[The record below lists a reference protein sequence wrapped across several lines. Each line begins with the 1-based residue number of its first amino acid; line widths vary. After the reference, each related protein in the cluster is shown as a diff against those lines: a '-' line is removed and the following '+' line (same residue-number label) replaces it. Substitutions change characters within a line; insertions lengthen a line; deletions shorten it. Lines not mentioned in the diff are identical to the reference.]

1 MQILKK
7 VATLLTHQDH
17 KKALFLLLMISI
29 MGLINVAGIA
39 SIMPFVA
46 ILNNPSLIETNMI
59 LKMMFEFL
67 RPFGVENNQQFIF
80 VFGILVFIILI
91 TSLLTR
97 SYTFYLQI
105 KFVQM
110 QEYSISK
117 RLVEGYLRQPYSWFL
132 NHHSANLSKSIL
144 SEASNVVNYAIKPFL
159 ELIARTII
167 IILILALLFFTDPKL
182 MFIVLFVLGGAY
194 SIILVFTK
202 KFLIRIGNKRL
213 KVNKL
218 KFLSLSEAFG
228 ALKQL
233 KLGGLE
239 HIFINKF
246 SNPARL
252 IAEYQITAQTLKQL
266 PRYIFEALAFGGILS
281 IIIYSVNKSGSFIAS
296 LPILSLYI
304 FAGYRLLPAMQ
315 QIYSAI
321 TELRFASSAIDSIY
335 NDFITFKKK
344 NLVEEIDSM
353 IFKKSI
359 NLKNVYFQYPGSSQP
374 ILKNIDLNI
383 VANSTVGFVGATGS
397 GKTTAA
403 DIIIGL
409 LVPQKGTLEI
419 DNKII
424 TEKNLGVW
432 QKLIGYVPQDIYL
445 SDDTISAN
453 IAFGVD
459 ANNIDQ
465 NAVERAAKI
474 AKIHEFITN
483 ELPEKYQ
490 TTIGER
496 GIRLSGGQRQR
507 LGIARAL
514 YNKPKVLVL
523 DEATSSLDNNTEK
536 AVMEEIYELS
546 LKNTIT
552 IIIIAHRLST
562 LEKCKTIFNFDA
574 GKIDKRIIN
583 G

>member
-29 MGLINVAGIA
+29 MGLIDVAGIA

-132 NHHSANLSKSIL
+132 NHHSADLSKSIL
-144 SEASNVVNYAIKPFL
+144 SEAANVVNYAIKPFL

-182 MFIVLFVLGGAY
+182 MFIVLFVLGGSY

-252 IAEYQITAQTLKQL
+252 VAGYQITAQTLKQL
-266 PRYIFEALAFGGILS
+266 PRYILEALAFGGILS
-281 IIIYSVNKSGSFIAS
+281 IIIYSINKSGSFIAS

-335 NDFITFKKK
+335 NDFITLKKK
-344 NLVEEIDSM
+344 I
-353 IFKKSI
+353 
-359 NLKNVYFQYPGSSQP
+359 
-374 ILKNIDLNI
+374 
-383 VANSTVGFVGATGS
+383 
-397 GKTTAA
+397 
-403 DIIIGL
+403 
-409 LVPQKGTLEI
+409 
-419 DNKII
+419 
-424 TEKNLGVW
+424 
-432 QKLIGYVPQDIYL
+432 
-445 SDDTISAN
+445 
-453 IAFGVD
+453 
-459 ANNIDQ
+459 
-465 NAVERAAKI
+465 
-474 AKIHEFITN
+474 
-483 ELPEKYQ
+483 
-490 TTIGER
+490 
-496 GIRLSGGQRQR
+496 
-507 LGIARAL
+507 
-514 YNKPKVLVL
+514 
-523 DEATSSLDNNTEK
+523 
-536 AVMEEIYELS
+536 
-546 LKNTIT
+546 
-552 IIIIAHRLST
+552 
-562 LEKCKTIFNFDA
+562 
-574 GKIDKRIIN
+574 
-583 G
+583 